1 MNLPMNNATM
11 SSREIARITG
21 KRHSDVMRDIRNL
34 LTQLNGSHN
43 ERKEAFVGKVDDRPA
58 SEKKSDLIDYLCDHA
73 FEGSGYSFLLSEY
86 VDSKKEKRPEYIL
99 TSKDVLLLISGYNA
113 LLRGRVINR
122 WEELE
127 MRLMSNSNSYIRA
140 HEEYGRRIELLES
153 GVGTLIGAMTNLT
166 TMIAATLQPA
176 APQLQTIAK
185 PTSHPQGSR
194 AMLVNLVERAVAIA
208 GSQVNLTNWMGVSES
223 VISDVKSTRLN
234 RPGRVM
240 TNYFIDCCNKVVQL
254 GRIPDELPVKP
265 KGIHRRNRT
274 NKANLIADICKIKDD
289 GLRLSLLNKVTGG
302 RAL

>member
-43 ERKEAFVGKVDDRPA
+43 ERKMAFVGKVDDRTP
-58 SEKKSDLIDYLCDHA
+58 SDKKADIIDYLCDHA
-73 FEGSGYSFLLSEY
+73 FEGSGYSFFLSEY
-86 VDSKKEKRPEYIL
+86 VDDKKEKRPEYIL
-99 TSKDVLLLISGYNA
+99 TQKDVLLLISGYNA

-127 MRLMSNSNSYIRA
+127 MKSGRYLKNS
-140 HEEYGRRIELLES
+140 EEYGRRIELLES
-153 GVGTLIGAMTNLT
+153 GISTLIGAMTNLT

-176 APQLQTIAK
+176 APQPQPVTPVK
-185 PTSHPQGSR
+185 PTPHPDGSR
-194 AMLVNLVERAVAIA
+194 QKLVDLVERAVAIA

-223 VISDVKSTRLN
+223 VISDIKSTRTN
-234 RPGRVM
+234 RPGKIM

-254 GRIPDELPVKP
+254 GSVPDELPVKP

-289 GLRLSLLNKVTGG
+289 NLRLSLLNKVTGG

>member
-11 SSREIARITG
+11 SSVEIAKVTG
-21 KRHSDVMRDIRNL
+21 ALHKNVMRDIRAMESAWEKFS
-34 LTQLNGSHN
+34 G
-43 ERKEAFVGKVDDRPA
+43 RKFEPA
-58 SEKKSDLIDYLCDHA
+58 N
-73 FEGSGYSFLLSEY
+73 Y
-86 VDSKKEKRPEYIL
+86 VDAQGKPRPCYQL
-99 TSKDVLLLISGYNA
+99 TKTECLYVATKFNDEARAKLVL
-113 LLRGRVINR
+113 R
-122 WEELE
+122 WEALE
-127 MRLMSNSNSYIRA
+127 HEAIKV

-185 PTSHPQGSR
+185 PTPHPQGSR

-223 VISDVKSTRLN
+223 VISDIKSTRFN
-234 RPGRVM
+234 RPGKVM

-254 GRIPDELPVKP
+254 GRVPDELPVKP

-274 NKANLIADICKIKDD
+274 NKANFIADICKIKDD
-289 GLRLSLLNKVTGG
+289 NLRITLLNKVTGG
-302 RAL
+302 HAL

>member
-11 SSREIARITG
+11 SSREIAEITG
-21 KRHSDVMRDIRNL
+21 KNHYDVLKAIRAMQPAWEKV
-34 LTQLNGSHN
+34 TG
-43 ERKEAFVGKVDDRPA
+43 GKFSV
-58 SEKKSDLIDYLCDHA
+58 
-73 FEGSGYSFLLSEY
+73 SEY
-86 VDSKKEKRPEYIL
+86 RDQSGRRLPEFQL
-99 TSKDVLLLISGYNA
+99 TKTECLYVATKFNDEARAKLVL
-113 LLRGRVINR
+113 R
-122 WEELE
+122 WEALE
-127 MRLMSNSNSYIRA
+127 HEAIKV

-153 GVGTLIGAMTNLT
+153 GVSTLIGAMTNLT

-176 APQLQTIAK
+176 PPQLQTIAK
-185 PTSHPQGSR
+185 PTPHPQGSR

-223 VISDVKSTRLN
+223 VISDIKSTRFN

>member
-1 MNLPMNNATM
+1 MKTK
-11 SSREIARITG
+11 EIEKVYTFEQGLDVQVEVINEEPWFVAADVCQILGLTNPTQ
-21 KRHSDVMRDIRNL
+21 SVMRLDPEDRLSYTLHRAGQSRQVKLVNESGLYVLILRSNKPEARAFRRWVTSEVL
-34 LTQLNGSHN
+34 PQLRKNGSYGNH
-43 ERKEAFVGKVDDRPA
+43 
-58 SEKKSDLIDYLCDHA
+58 
-73 FEGSGYSFLLSEY
+73 
-86 VDSKKEKRPEYIL
+86 
-99 TSKDVLLLISGYNA
+99 
-113 LLRGRVINR
+113 
-122 WEELE
+122 
-127 MRLMSNSNSYIRA
+127 
-140 HEEYGRRIELLES
+140 EYGRRIELLES

-185 PTSHPQGSR
+185 PTPHPQGSR

-223 VISDVKSTRLN
+223 VISDIKSTRLN

-265 KGIHRRNRT
+265 KGMHRRNRT